1 MRSSNAFVPLAAKKS
16 RCRKDF
22 LTKPCTLS
30 NRQYGP
36 LAESLETCFFAE
48 ADLLLTGQL
57 RNHRP
62 NDVRNGYRAS

>member
-1 MRSSNAFVPLAAKKS
+1 MLSFPRPQRSLD
-16 RCRKDF
+16 DF

-30 NRQYGP
+30 DRQYGP

-48 ADLLLTGQL
+48 GDLLLTGQL